1 MNRDIVM
8 VGASG
13 HARVLAQSLKRLGQ
27 VLVGIVSSDAAAPF
41 DSSVRVFA
49 DDAALMAAPA
59 EPYLLVNGIGSLPGR
74 TARWEAAA
82 RYRKAGFTFMTV
94 IDPTAIVADDLA
106 AEAGCQV
113 MAGAIV
119 QPAVSLG
126 QDVIVNTGAQI
137 DHDCRI
143 GNENHIAPGAVLSGG
158 VVTGHRVHIG
168 TGARIIQGIEIGD
181 GAVVGAGV
189 TVTANIPANATLK
202 V

>member
-106 AEAGCQV
+106 AEALTRLKKSAALMRSCSSLRRPTSPCSSASSAEATCQC
-113 MAGAIV
+113 M
-119 QPAVSLG
+119 
-126 QDVIVNTGAQI
+126 
-137 DHDCRI
+137 
-143 GNENHIAPGAVLSGG
+143 
-158 VVTGHRVHIG
+158 
-168 TGARIIQGIEIGD
+168 EIY
-181 GAVVGAGV
+181 
-189 TVTANIPANATLK
+189 K
-202 V
+202 R